1 MIEFL
6 RPIFQHGDHMLSTDE
21 VDCIET
27 EEEEYDALNDET
39 FGAIEDGSN
48 FDDWEQQHEQLA
60 EIAESSRHS
69 EHLG

>member
-1 MIEFL
+1 MV
-6 RPIFQHGDHMLSTDE
+6 STDE

-48 FDDWEQQHEQLA
+48 ADDWEKQHEELA
-60 EIAESSRHS
+60 GIAESSRHDLS
-69 EHLG
+69 